1 MGPVEQV
8 CERLLRDSNALS
20 IVLLDAEGQPIAAVG
35 DAALLD
41 AKVVQSFCSAS
52 GKTLP
57 TLVDDREFA
66 GHLDRPARNRVHLSA
81 VAQHAILAVLFDD
94 CSSLGLVRLRVRKAT
109 DELARL
115 LTTDTGSG
123 GPPPASPTGAGGS
136 SAPAQRDDPAATEA
150 AYFPASWLQK

>member
-1 MGPVEQV
+1 MDPVEQV

-20 IVLLDAEGQPIAAVG
+20 IVLFDAEGQQIAAVG

-41 AKVVQSFCSAS
+41 ANAVQSFCSVS
-52 GKTLP
+52 GKTFP
-57 TLVDDREFA
+57 TLVDEREFA
-66 GHLDRPARNRVHLSA
+66 DRPASSHVHLSA
-81 VAQHAILAVLFDD
+81 VAQHAVLAVLFDN

-115 LTTDTGSG
+115 LATGTGSG

-136 SAPAQRDDPAATEA
+136 SVPAQLDGDEP
-150 AYFPASWLQK
+150 LH